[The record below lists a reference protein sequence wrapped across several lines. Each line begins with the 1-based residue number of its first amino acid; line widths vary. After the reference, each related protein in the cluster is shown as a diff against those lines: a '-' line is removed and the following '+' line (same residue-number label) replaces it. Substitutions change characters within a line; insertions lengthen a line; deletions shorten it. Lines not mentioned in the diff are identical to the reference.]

1 MEATVLTESTASA
14 LTHVDASVAKAF
26 ADLDALAESARNA
39 QDSLQHAMREAQ
51 RAAALVDFDDTALQ
65 EFLTKPYL
73 VRALGNGQY
82 ELIVPRFVGFRAGWP
97 VRHDGPYTVYLVSK
111 FINMLAPLPDWL
123 AGELGFAAPSF
134 GAALDGNVLTVTRGD
149 AATVMEKLGG
159 SKAIA
164 RREGN
169 RLILRPAS
177 RFDILRRIIREEGFL
192 PYSPQPV
199 PTDLRRE
206 SQVARDDGGKPAFT
220 LRPHQVQDYQR
231 FMEAGA
237 VSVFAFPQTGKS
249 YLPLQAFADLK
260 GPKLILCPRRSLVD
274 QWQARLALFLTPEA
288 AAEVTVSTYQ
298 GARKFLGR
306 EWTLVVFDEAHHLP
320 ADFAIESAS
329 TIKTVARMAL
339 SATPRR
345 EDGNEDLIPALGG
358 FPVGL
363 DWPVSAT
370 QRPTV
375 TVWIV
380 KDEAAKLKLAR
391 RLCESPVDGKT
402 FVFTYRLEIGARI
415 AKLLDVPFVYSKTK
429 KPLKVMAEN
438 DTVVVSSV
446 GNEGL
451 SFPIRRVVEVDFL
464 FGSKQEAGQRLG
476 RLAYEIVGKDKP
488 GEYHVLMT
496 PAEYSGYAKRL
507 LIYEQWGLEIDVRT
521 LEGAGGVE
529 MRVQSKSV
537 RPRAATRP
545 RRVVSLAGTHLHLP
559 QVQVSAP
566 IAVTAPREEDEVS
579 QALAIPGVRAKMSK
593 AETSVGTRTA
603 PYIQRAFRFCYSAAF
618 RAEEITEGLGIT
630 DAATISRFRSA
641 CKALLAV
648 GLFTDAGEG
657 RYTVNQAEVSR
668 LRALAGAMRG

>member
-1 MEATVLTESTASA
+1 MEISG
-14 LTHVDASVAKAF
+14 AKTL
-26 ADLDALAESARNA
+26 ADLAALSEVVDQASSGLKA
-39 QDSLQHAMREAQ
+39 AMCEAQ
-51 RAAALVDFDDTALQ
+51 RAAALVGSFDELALQ

-73 VRALGNGQY
+73 VRPLGNGQY
-82 ELIVPRFVGFRAGWP
+82 ELIVPRFIGFRAGWP
-97 VRHDGPYTVYLVSK
+97 VRHDGPYTVYLVSR

-149 AATVMEKLGG
+149 AAAVMEKLGG
-159 SKAIA
+159 AKAIA

-192 PYSPQPV
+192 PFTPMPV
-199 PTDLRRE
+199 PEDLLRT
-206 SQVARDDGGKPAFT
+206 SLVARGDHGEPAFR
-220 LRPHQVQDYQR
+220 LRAHQMSDYQK
-231 FMEAGA
+231 FMQSSA
-237 VSVFAFPQTGKS
+237 VSVFAYPQTGKS

-274 QWQARLALFLTPEA
+274 QWRARLELFLMPEA

-298 GARKFLGR
+298 GARKFLDR

-363 DWPVSAT
+363 DWPVSAA
-370 QRPTV
+370 QRPAV
-375 TVWIV
+375 AVWIV
-380 KDEAAKLKLAR
+380 KDEAAKLKLAC

-402 FVFTYRLEIGARI
+402 FVFTYRLEIGARL
-415 AKLLDVPFVYSKTK
+415 AKLLDVPFVHGKTK
-429 KPLKVMAEN
+429 RPLEVMAEN

-496 PAEYSGYAKRL
+496 PGEYSGYAKRL
-507 LIYEQWGLEIDVRT
+507 LIYEQWGLEIDVRVQD
-521 LEGAGGVE
+521 GVE
-529 MRVQSKSV
+529 HVERAGRAPVRLHRVAAREVASSK
-537 RPRAATRP
+537 ANP
-545 RRVVSLAGTHLHLP
+545 RRRA
-559 QVQVSAP
+559 VQ
-566 IAVTAPREEDEVS
+566 EDEVS
-579 QALAIPGVRAKMSK
+579 QALEIPGVKARLAK
-593 AETSVGTRTA
+593 AEKVVGARTA
-603 PYIQRAFRFCYSAAF
+603 PYFQRAFRFCYSAAF
-618 RAEEITEGLGIT
+618 RPEEITEGLGIT
-630 DAATISRFRSA
+630 DVATISRYRSA
-641 CKALLAV
+641 CKALLVA

-657 RYTVNQAEVSR
+657 RFTVSQAEVSR
-668 LRALAGAMRG
+668 LRVLAGSMRAG

>member
-1 MEATVLTESTASA
+1 MPTNLALA
-14 LTHVDASVAKAF
+14 LTDVDTSVAQAF
-26 ADLDALAESARNA
+26 ADLGALAESARHA

-51 RAAALVDFDDTALQ
+51 RAAALVNFDDTALQ

-73 VRALGNGQY
+73 VRALGNGQF
-82 ELIVPRFVGFRAGWP
+82 ELIVPRFIGFRAGWP

-134 GAALDGNVLTVTRGD
+134 GAALDGNTLTITQGD
-149 AATVMEKLGG
+149 PAVVMEKLGG
-159 SKAIA
+159 AKAIA

-192 PYSPQPV
+192 PYTPRPV
-199 PTDLRRE
+199 PADLRRD
-206 SQVARDDGGKPAFT
+206 SQVARDNKGKPAFT
-220 LRPHQVQDYQR
+220 LRLHQAQDYQR

-298 GARKFLGR
+298 GARKWLDK

-329 TIKTVARMAL
+329 TIKTVARIGL

-345 EDGNEDLIPALGG
+345 EDGNEDLIPALCG
-358 FPVGL
+358 FPVGV
-363 DWPVSAT
+363 DWPVKAT

-380 KDEAAKLKLAR
+380 KDETAKLKLAR
-391 RLCESPVDGKT
+391 RLCEAPVDGKT
-402 FVFTYRLEIGARI
+402 FVFTYRLEIGERL
-415 AKLLDVPFVYSKTK
+415 AKLLDVPFVHGKTK
-429 KPLKVMAEN
+429 KPLAVMAEN

-451 SFPIRRVVEVDFL
+451 SFPIRRVIEVDFL

-521 LEGAGGVE
+521 PEGVGGVE
-529 MRVQSKSV
+529 MRAQSKSV
-537 RPRAATRP
+537 RPRAPSGLSRTTARP
-545 RRVVSLAGTHLHLP
+545 HRVASPAGT
-559 QVQVSAP
+559 SAP

-593 AETSVGTRTA
+593 AGTSVGARTA
-603 PYIQRAFRFCYSAAF
+603 PYLQRAFRFCYSAAF

-648 GLFTDAGEG
+648 GLFTDAGVG

-668 LRALAGAMRG
+668 LRALAGAMRN

>member
-1 MEATVLTESTASA
+1 MANINLTSILAN
-14 LTHVDASVAKAF
+14 VDTSVARAF
-26 ADLDALAESARNA
+26 TDLNTLEQSARQA
-39 QDSLQHAMREAQ
+39 QDSLQQAVHEAQ
-51 RAAALVDFDDTALQ
+51 RAASLVDFDESALQ
-65 EFLTKPYL
+65 EFMVKPYL

-82 ELIVPRFVGFRAGWP
+82 ELIVPRFIGFRAGWP

-123 AGELGFAAPSF
+123 AGELGFGAPSF
-134 GAALDGNVLTVTRGD
+134 DAKLSDNVLTVTGGD
-149 AATVMEKLGG
+149 PAAVMEKLGG
-159 SKAIA
+159 AKAVV

-169 RLILRPAS
+169 RLFLRPAS

-192 PYSPQPV
+192 PYTPQPI
-199 PTDLRRE
+199 PPEMLRE
-206 SQVARDDGGKPAFT
+206 SLVARDDKGQPAFT
-220 LRPHQVQDYQR
+220 LRSHQERDYQR
-231 FMEAGA
+231 FMESGA
-237 VSVFAFPQTGKS
+237 VSIFAYPQTGKS
-249 YLPLQAFADLK
+249 YLPLQAFADLR

-288 AAEVTVSTYQ
+288 SAEVVVTTYQ
-298 GARKFLGR
+298 GARKFLDR

-329 TIKTVARMAL
+329 TIKTIARMAL

-363 DWPVSAT
+363 DWPVKTT

-380 KDEAAKLKLAR
+380 RDEAAKLKLTQ
-391 RLCESPVDGKT
+391 RLHESPVDGKT
-402 FVFTYRLEIGARI
+402 FVFTYHLEIGEHL
-415 AKLLDVPFVYSKTK
+415 AKMLDVPFVYSKTK
-429 KPLKVMAEN
+429 KPLAVMAEN

-451 SFPIRRVVEVDFL
+451 SFPIRRVIEVDFL

-496 PAEYSGYAKRL
+496 PAEYSAYAKRL
-507 LIYEQWGLEIDVRT
+507 LIYEQWGLDIDVRVQDT
-521 LEGAGGVE
+521 EHGGVVR
-529 MRVQSKSV
+529 MPSKTAISPRGARIPVQARRIGA
-537 RPRAATRP
+537 RPKRLKLNLP
-545 RRVVSLAGTHLHLP
+545 DMVSSEP
-559 QVQVSAP
+559 Q
-566 IAVTAPREEDEVS
+566 DEVT
-579 QALAIPGVRAKMSK
+579 QAMAIPGVHARMNK
-593 AETSVGTRTA
+593 AEASVGARTA
-603 PYIQRAFRFCYSAAF
+603 PYVQRAFRFCYSAAF
-618 RAEEITEGLGIT
+618 RAEEIAEGRGIT

-641 CKALLAV
+641 CKALLSI
-648 GLFTDAGEG
+648 GLFMDAGEG
-657 RYTVNQAEVSR
+657 RYTVNQAEVNR
-668 LRALAGAMRG
+668 QRALAGAMRTKS

>member
-1 MEATVLTESTASA
+1 MTTTTNLALA
-14 LTHVDASVAKAF
+14 LTNVDDSVAKAF
-26 ADLDALAESARNA
+26 ADLGALAESARHA

-51 RAAALVDFDDTALQ
+51 RAAALVDFDDKALQ
-65 EFLTKPYL
+65 EFLVKPYL
-73 VRALGNGQY
+73 VRALGNGQF
-82 ELIVPRFVGFRAGWP
+82 ELIVPRFIGFRAGWP

-134 GAALDGNVLTVTRGD
+134 GAALDGNTLTITRGD
-149 AATVMEKLGG
+149 PAVVMEKLGG
-159 SKAIA
+159 AKAIA

-192 PYSPQPV
+192 PYTPQPV
-199 PTDLRRE
+199 PADLRRE
-206 SQVARDDGGKPAFT
+206 SQAAHDDRGKPAFT
-220 LRPHQVQDYQR
+220 LRPHQAQDYQR
-231 FMEAGA
+231 FMETGA
-237 VSVFAFPQTGKS
+237 VSVFAYPQTGKS

-288 AAEVTVSTYQ
+288 AAEVIVSTYQ
-298 GARKFLGR
+298 GARKWLDK

-329 TIKTVARMAL
+329 TIKTVARIGL

-345 EDGNEDLIPALGG
+345 EDGNEDLIPALCG
-358 FPVGL
+358 FPVGV
-363 DWPVSAT
+363 DWPVKAT

-380 KDEAAKLKLAR
+380 KDETAKLKLAR

-402 FVFTYRLEIGARI
+402 FVFTYRLEIGERL

-438 DTVVVSSV
+438 ETVVVSSV

-451 SFPIRRVVEVDFL
+451 SFPIRRVIEVDFL

-507 LIYEQWGLEIDVRT
+507 LIYEQWGLEIDIR
-521 LEGAGGVE
+521 AQDADRGGGIPS
-529 MRVQSKSV
+529 MGMALPQSTARS
-537 RPRAATRP
+537 RAARNLARP
-545 RRVVSLAGTHLHLP
+545 RRATASVERAASSS
-559 QVQVSAP
+559 QVSAEP
-566 IAVTAPREEDEVS
+566 QDEVG

-648 GLFTDAGEG
+648 GLFADAGEG

-668 LRALAGAMRG
+668 LRALAGAMRN

>member
-1 MEATVLTESTASA
+1 MPTNLALA
-14 LTHVDASVAKAF
+14 LTDVDTSVAQAF
-26 ADLDALAESARNA
+26 ADLGALAESARHA

-51 RAAALVDFDDTALQ
+51 RAAALVNFDDTALQ

-73 VRALGNGQY
+73 VRALGNGQF
-82 ELIVPRFVGFRAGWP
+82 ELIVPRFIGFCAGWP

-134 GAALDGNVLTVTRGD
+134 GAALDGNTLTITQGD
-149 AATVMEKLGG
+149 PAVVMEKLGG
-159 SKAIA
+159 AKAIA

-192 PYSPQPV
+192 PYTPRPV
-199 PTDLRRE
+199 PADLRRD
-206 SQVARDDGGKPAFT
+206 SQVARDNKGKPAFT
-220 LRPHQVQDYQR
+220 LRLHQAQDYQR
-231 FMEAGA
+231 FMETGA

-298 GARKFLGR
+298 GARRWLDK

-329 TIKTVARMAL
+329 TIKAVARIGL

-345 EDGNEDLIPALGG
+345 EDGNEDLIPALCG
-358 FPVGL
+358 FPVGV
-363 DWPVSAT
+363 DWPVKAT

-380 KDEAAKLKLAR
+380 KDETAKLKLAR

-402 FVFTYRLEIGARI
+402 FVFTYRLEIGERL
-415 AKLLDVPFVYSKTK
+415 AKLLDVPFVHGKTK
-429 KPLKVMAEN
+429 KPLAVMAEN

-451 SFPIRRVVEVDFL
+451 SFPIRRVIEVDFL

-507 LIYEQWGLEIDVRT
+507 LIYEQWGLDIDIRT
-521 LEGAGGVE
+521 PDAERGGGAVALS
-529 MRVQSKSV
+529 QSTARS
-537 RPRAATRP
+537 RAARKLARP
-545 RRVVSLAGTHLHLP
+545 RRATRQTVASVGRGDSPATASVEP
-559 QVQVSAP
+559 Q
-566 IAVTAPREEDEVS
+566 DEVG

-593 AETSVGTRTA
+593 AETSVGARTA
-603 PYIQRAFRFCYSAAF
+603 PYLQRAFRFCYSAAF
-618 RAEEITEGLGIT
+618 RPEEITEGLGIT
-630 DAATISRFRSA
+630 DVATISRFRSA

-668 LRALAGAMRG
+668 LRALAGAMKG

>member
-1 MEATVLTESTASA
+1 MPTTKLATA
-14 LTHVDASVAKAF
+14 LTNVDDSVAKAF
-26 ADLDALAESARNA
+26 ADLGALAESAHHA

-51 RAAALVDFDDTALQ
+51 RAAALVDFDDKALQ

-73 VRALGNGQY
+73 TRALGNGQY
-82 ELIVPRFVGFRAGWP
+82 ELIVPRFIGFRAGWP

-134 GAALDGNVLTVTRGD
+134 GAALDGNTLTITRGD
-149 AATVMEKLGG
+149 PAAVMEKLGG
-159 SKAIA
+159 AKAIA

-192 PYSPQPV
+192 PYTPQPV
-199 PTDLRRE
+199 PVDLRRE
-206 SQVARDDGGKPAFT
+206 SQVARDDKGKPAFT
-220 LRPHQVQDYQR
+220 LRPHQAQDYQR
-231 FMEAGA
+231 FLETGA
-237 VSVFAFPQTGKS
+237 VSVFSFPQTGKS
-249 YLPLQAFADLK
+249 FLPLAAFADLK

-274 QWQARLALFLTPEA
+274 QWQARLTLFLTPEA

-298 GARKFLGR
+298 GARKFLDR

-329 TIKTVARMAL
+329 TIKTIARMAL

-363 DWPVSAT
+363 DWPVKPT

-380 KDEAAKLKLAR
+380 KDETAKLKLAR
-391 RLCESPVDGKT
+391 RLCEAPVDGKT
-402 FVFTYRLEIGARI
+402 FVFTYRLEIGQRL
-415 AKLLDVPFVYSKTK
+415 AKLLDVPFVYGKTK
-429 KPLKVMAEN
+429 NPLKVMAEN

-507 LIYEQWGLEIDVRT
+507 LIYEQWGLDIDIRT
-521 LEGAGGVE
+521 SDADRGGGGVALPQGTA
-529 MRVQSKSV
+529 RS
-537 RPRAATRP
+537 RAARKPARP
-545 RRVVSLAGTHLHLP
+545 RRATRQAAASVGRGDSPATSSVEPH
-559 QVQVSAP
+559 
-566 IAVTAPREEDEVS
+566 DEVG

-593 AETSVGTRTA
+593 AETSVGARTA

-641 CKALLAV
+641 CKALLAA

-668 LRALAGAMRG
+668 LRALAGAMKA